1 MVQSRRPDA
10 ALLHREEWH
19 PESEIEASRISDLEI
34 TRRSRKRL
42 GWRNSCRPALRMA
55 PSTPICCIYCECC
68 LATLWAH
75 AEYGIST
82 LWATIRGATEDTQE
96 LMSVGAQDAA
106 APVAEV
112 VLPTPTP
119 TEHSPRFSS
128 AAAEAIAA
136 AATPPAADEGAAG
149 ADATPTP
156 PMTAGVERSRLSNF
170 VPRGA
175 ADNSW
180 IQQDESLDSPEEA
193 EKRRALYRARRPD
206 GAAVRE
212 KVDQIHEMEE
222 RNAELGAA
230 PEIVEGGVLRPRQ
243 ASR

>member
-1 MVQSRRPDA
+1 MVQSPTSTPRRGGPTLLSADKRGGFRGPKIHRVSSPGDRDSANGCFA
-10 ALLHREEWH
+10 A
-19 PESEIEASRISDLEI
+19 AA
-34 TRRSRKRL
+34 
-42 GWRNSCRPALRMA
+42 NSGLRMA

-75 AEYGIST
+75 AEYGVST
-82 LWATIRGATEDTQE
+82 LWASIRGANEDTQE

-136 AATPPAADEGAAG
+136 AATPPAADEAA
-149 ADATPTP
+149 ATPTP

-222 RNAELGAA
+222 RNAEQGAA

>member
-1 MVQSRRPDA
+1 
-10 ALLHREEWH
+10 
-19 PESEIEASRISDLEI
+19 
-34 TRRSRKRL
+34 
-42 GWRNSCRPALRMA
+42 
-55 PSTPICCIYCECC
+55 
-68 LATLWAH
+68 
-75 AEYGIST
+75 
-82 LWATIRGATEDTQE
+82 
-96 LMSVGAQDAA
+96 
-106 APVAEV
+106 
-112 VLPTPTP
+112 
-119 TEHSPRFSS
+119 
-128 AAAEAIAA
+128 
-136 AATPPAADEGAAG
+136 
-149 ADATPTP
+149 
-156 PMTAGVERSRLSNF
+156 MTAGVERSRLSNF

>member
-1 MVQSRRPDA
+1 MVAAADA
-10 ALLHREEWH
+10 A
-19 PESEIEASRISDLEI
+19 PSDSERGAKARFRGLADLE
-34 TRRSRKRL
+34 RRSRRLPSRCKRL
-42 GWRNSCRPALRMA
+42 RQSCRPAPRMA

-75 AEYGIST
+75 AEYGFST

-136 AATPPAADEGAAG
+136 AATPPAAEEA

-156 PMTAGVERSRLSNF
+156 PPTAGVERSRLSNF

>member
-1 MVQSRRPDA
+1 
-10 ALLHREEWH
+10 
-19 PESEIEASRISDLEI
+19 
-34 TRRSRKRL
+34 
-42 GWRNSCRPALRMA
+42 MA

-136 AATPPAADEGAAG
+136 AATPPAADE
-149 ADATPTP
+149 
-156 PMTAGVERSRLSNF
+156 
-170 VPRGA
+170 
-175 ADNSW
+175 
-180 IQQDESLDSPEEA
+180 
-193 EKRRALYRARRPD
+193 ARRQ
-206 GAAVRE
+206 R
-212 KVDQIHEMEE
+212 
-222 RNAELGAA
+222 R
-230 PEIVEGGVLRPRQ
+230 R
-243 ASR
+243 

>member
-1 MVQSRRPDA
+1 
-10 ALLHREEWH
+10 
-19 PESEIEASRISDLEI
+19 
-34 TRRSRKRL
+34 
-42 GWRNSCRPALRMA
+42 MA

-75 AEYGIST
+75 AEYGVST
-82 LWATIRGATEDTQE
+82 LWASIRGANEDTQE

-136 AATPPAADEGAAG
+136 AATPPAADEAA
-149 ADATPTP
+149 ATPTP